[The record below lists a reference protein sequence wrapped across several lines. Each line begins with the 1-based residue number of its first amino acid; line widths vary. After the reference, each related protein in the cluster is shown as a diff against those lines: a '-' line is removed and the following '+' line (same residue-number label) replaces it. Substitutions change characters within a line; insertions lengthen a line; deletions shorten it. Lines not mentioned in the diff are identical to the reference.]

1 MGLKTGQAGLDLI
14 KQFEGCRL
22 TAYRCP
28 AGVWTIGYGHTAG
41 VAAGQRITQEEADRL
56 LVSDAEKYEKKVN
69 KYHDRYT
76 WRQNEFDALVSF
88 AFNVGSIDQ
97 LTANGTRSRAVIAEK
112 IMAYNKAAGKPLA
125 GLTKRRQA
133 EQNLF
138 LCKSNARSTV
148 KRGSRGEDVIYLQK
162 QLAVLGYSVGNVDGL
177 FGVKTLEAVKEFQ
190 AESGLDVDG
199 IVGSKTWNRLFQD

>member
-1 MGLKTGQAGLDLI
+1 MLKVIGQAGLDLI

>member
-1 MGLKTGQAGLDLI
+1 MGLKTRQAGLDLI

-22 TAYRCP
+22 TAYKCP

-41 VAAGQRITQEEADRL
+41 VAAGQKITQAEADRL
-56 LVSDAEKYEKKVN
+56 LVSDVEKYEKKVN

-97 LTANGTRSRAVIAEK
+97 LTANGTRSRTVIAEK
-112 IMAYNKAAGKPLA
+112 IIAYNKAAGKPLA

-138 LCKSNARSTV
+138 LCKGNARPTV

-162 QLAVLGYSVGNVDGL
+162 QLAVLGYSVGNVDGI
-177 FGVKTLEAVKEFQ
+177 FGIKTLEAVKEFQ

-199 IVGSKTWNRLFQD
+199 IVGSKTWNRLFPD